1 MITLKTENESMRK
14 FVTLVFAATLVITA
28 CGKGKEASREEEGTD
43 DQEAQ
48 TTTAASAT
56 ATAAPAAVPTGGGA
70 PVSADAA
77 TISGTVK
84 LTTPPP
90 KMPTLQMAADP
101 YCLSQHPAPVLDE
114 EVVTGPGGELAN
126 VFVYIKQVNG
136 NFPAPSTPV
145 VIDQHGCQYR
155 PHALAL
161 QVGQPLQ
168 IKNSD
173 ATLHN
178 IHALPINNPQF
189 NEGQP
194 VQGMVSTK
202 KFDKAEITPFRIK
215 CDVHGWM
222 KAFMAVMPHPFYS
235 ISQGNGAFTISNL
248 PPGQYTIVAWH
259 EKYGSQEQQITVAPK
274 EAKAVNFTFKG

>member
-1 MITLKTENESMRK
+1 MTMKKFITL
-14 FVTLVFAATLVITA
+14 LFAATLVISA
-28 CGKGKEASREEEGTD
+28 CGKGKEASREEEGED

-48 TTTAASAT
+48 TRTAASAT
-56 ATAAPAAVPTGGGA
+56 ATTAPTAATGGGAAAA

-84 LTTPPP
+84 LATAPP
-90 KMPTLQMAADP
+90 KMPVLQMAADP
-101 YCLSQHPAPVLDE
+101 YCQSQHSAPVLDE

-136 NFPAPSTPV
+136 NYPAPTTPV
-145 VIDQHGCQYR
+145 VIDQHGCQYH
-155 PHALAL
+155 PHALAV

-178 IHALPINNPQF
+178 IHALPNINPQF
-189 NEGQP
+189 NVGQP
-194 VQGMVSTK
+194 VQDMVSTK

-235 ISQGNGAFTISNL
+235 ISQGNGSFTISNL

-274 EAKAVNFTFKG
+274 ESKAVNFTFKG